1 MTVVCDGVTSAIV
14 PGLDDSKV
22 PYFNT
27 GPIGPHPC
35 GSFEI
40 WVPQEYLPHMLS
52 FMMFNRGDITVLVHP
67 LGKTEV
73 RDHTVDAM
81 WLGNPYPIGNKD
93 PGFLVKFLHSYS
105 PLIFSDVSPLL
116 TSGGDPPQY
125 PELGLGYSKKQ

>member
-93 PGFLVKFLHSYS
+93 SGFLVKFLHSKY
-105 PLIFSDVSPLL
+105 F
-116 TSGGDPPQY
+116 QMY
-125 PELGLGYSKKQ
+125 HHC